1 MLNYVNNVR
10 FIRSKIFLQ
19 VSLYQGLGLLPPV
32 SVKLKPIQ
40 EKYLMKQDLKTANDF
55 SKGSIIGHMVRL
67 AGPMTLAQLV
77 NVLYN
82 IIDRIYIGK
91 IPYDATNALTGL
103 GVAFPICT
111 VTIAFANLVGMG
123 GAPLFSIERG
133 KGNDKEASHILGSSF
148 VLLLLLGALIGAV
161 GFAVKKPALYLLG
174 ASDATY
180 GYANSYISIYL
191 CGTIFVM
198 LSLGL
203 NSFINAQGF
212 AKTGMLTV
220 SIGAVC
226 NIILDPVF
234 IFAAGMGV
242 KGAALATVI
251 SQLAAALWTFSFLT
265 GRKTIVR
272 IEKKYMKLSLKRTLK
287 IFGLGLSGFTMSI
300 TNSAVQM
307 VNNSVLSVWGGD
319 IYIAAMTVI
328 NSVREVV
335 QMPVQGISNSA
346 QPIISFNYGAGEK
359 KRVKKAILYMSAA
372 LLIYTFAAWIFV
384 MVFSKPLVLLFNN
397 DTALLG
403 AAISSM
409 HVYFFGFFM
418 MSFQFSGQ
426 SVFTALGRSKYAVF
440 FSLFRK
446 VFIVIPLIYILP
458 HVGGLGVTGVFM
470 AEPVSNFIGGLA
482 CFITMYVTVYR
493 KL

>member
-1 MLNYVNNVR
+1 MRTELLLLNNNALIQENYV
-10 FIRSKIFLQ
+10 K
-19 VSLYQGLGLLPPV
+19 
-32 SVKLKPIQ
+32 
-40 EKYLMKQDLKTANDF
+40 MKQDAKTTNDF
-55 SKGSIIGHMVRL
+55 SQGSIIGHMIRL

-91 IPYDATNALTGL
+91 IPYDSTNALTGL

-111 VTIAFANLVGMG
+111 ITIAFANLVGMG

-133 KGNDKEASHILGSSF
+133 KGNEREASCILGNSF
-148 VLLLLLGALIGAV
+148 VLLIILGAIISVL

-180 GYANSYISIYL
+180 GYADSYISIYL

-220 SIGAVC
+220 SIGALC
-226 NIILDPVF
+226 NLILDPIF
-234 IFAAGMGV
+234 IFGANMGV
-242 KGAALATVI
+242 EGAALATVI
-251 SQLAAALWTFSFLT
+251 SQFAAALWTFRFLT
-265 GRKTIVR
+265 GKKTIIR
-272 IEKKYMKLSLKRTLK
+272 IEKTSLRLNLKRTLK

-335 QMPVQGISNSA
+335 QMPVQGVSNSA

-359 KRVKKAILYMSAA
+359 KRVKKSILYMSVA
-372 LLIYTFAAWIFV
+372 LLIYTSAAWIFV
-384 MVFSKPLVLLFNN
+384 MLFSKQLVLLFNN

-403 AAISSM
+403 SAISSM

-418 MSFQFSGQ
+418 MSFQFAGQ
-426 SVFTALGRSKYAVF
+426 ATFTALGRSKQAVF

-458 HVGGLGVTGVFM
+458 HIGGLGVTGVFM

-482 CFITMYVTVYR
+482 CFTTMYITVYR